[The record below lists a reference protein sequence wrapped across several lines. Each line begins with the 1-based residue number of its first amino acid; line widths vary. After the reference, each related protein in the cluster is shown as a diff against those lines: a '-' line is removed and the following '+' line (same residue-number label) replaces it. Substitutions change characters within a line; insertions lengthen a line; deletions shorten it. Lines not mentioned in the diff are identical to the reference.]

1 MVSVYGGISHE
12 RKTKIWTMWQQGIPM
27 SHIARDIKKPPATLY
42 SYLLY
47 HGGIEPKTRIRR
59 SSCLT
64 FEERET
70 ISRGIASGSSMR
82 VLPGNLIVTHP
93 RFLGKYPVMVG

>member
-1 MVSVYGGISHE
+1 MVSVYGGMSHE

-27 SHIARDIKKPPATLY
+27 SHIARDIKKPPATVY

-64 FEERET
+64 FKSERLYPEALPADQVC
-70 ISRGIASGSSMR
+70 GI
-82 VLPGNLIVTHP
+82 LPGNLIVTHP
-93 RFLGKYPVMVG
+93 RFLGKYSVMVG